1 MPRLIPLPPGAQV
14 CLPVCRHDMEQEVPF
29 DPEALLGE
37 LYSLESIVHSVQ
49 AGEWA
54 R

>member
-1 MPRLIPLPPGAQV
+1 LHAKHVSVR
-14 CLPVCRHDMEQEVPF
+14 VCRHDLEQEVPF
-29 DPEALLGE
+29 DAEALLGE
-37 LYSLESIVHSVQ
+37 LYSLESVVQSVQ